1 MRFRMQWVE
10 KAGRGGRNTTGNGL
24 DVVTYHTL
32 SDYENEISPVV
43 HFMLD
48 RLQIGL
54 HFWNWSTWIL
64 QKFRSLDT
72 SIYYMVWHESRETF
86 NTTMPH
92 ILSDNEMGE
101 VTNSLKIT
109 SASLNFT
116 LFPWLHSWLRKVIR
130 LLYSLLCRAA
140 LYTCKVSI
148 ATL

>member
-54 HFWNWSTWIL
+54 HFWNGALGFYRSSGLLTPAFIIWFDMSQEKHSTP
-64 QKFRSLDT
+64 QCHTYFQ
-72 SIYYMVWHESRETF
+72 
-86 NTTMPH
+86 TMKWVKSQTP
-92 ILSDNEMGE
+92 
-101 VTNSLKIT
+101 
-109 SASLNFT
+109 
-116 LFPWLHSWLRKVIR
+116 
-130 LLYSLLCRAA
+130 
-140 LYTCKVSI
+140 
-148 ATL
+148 